1 MFTDGGKQ
9 NLQRDGFYRLG
20 PMKVTQH
27 MVYQVEIKFFFWEIE
42 IKIKY
47 RSQMGRWQ
55 EWPRA
60 WGRSSQRDLDL
71 KLSKVEYFF
80 TTLVNNL
87 MFAICRKET
96 RRVGGLVGA
105 GRGLQ
110 RHHVIAGGGRC
121 CEGRKTLLVAQVHP
135 WVSTNGVLLQVPKQD
150 FQFKWLFGFIVLFQ
164 GLHQLLQG
172 EKHRR
177 QL

>member
-9 NLQRDGFYRLG
+9 NLQRDGFYRRG
-20 PMKVTQH
+20 PLKVTQH
-27 MVYQVEIKFFFWEIE
+27 MVYQVEIFLFWEIE
-42 IKIKY
+42 IKIHF
-47 RSQMGRWQ
+47 RRQMGRWQ
-55 EWPRA
+55 EWRRA
-60 WGRSSQRDLDL
+60 WGQSSRRDLDL
-71 KLSKVEYFF
+71 KLSKEKYFF

-110 RHHVIAGGGRC
+110 LAGGGRC
-121 CEGRKTLLVAQVHP
+121 CKGRKTLLVAQVHP
-135 WVSTNGVLLQVPKQD
+135 WVSTYGVLLQVPKQD